1 MTQEQLVAAAVESGL
16 NLVELTGGEPLM
28 QKNVSALAAELIR
41 LGKTVLM
48 ETNGSC
54 DCSVL
59 PPEVHRI
66 IDYKTPCSGEESA
79 MLEQNFR
86 SLRPHDQVK
95 FFVFYML
102 GRILV
107 IEAVLMLL
115 PFVFWWLMG
124 FMMRHTEEKWLRR
137 LYGAEY
143 DAYCRRVNR
152 TWPWFPK
159 K

>member
-1 MTQEQLVAAAVESGL
+1 MTTGL
-16 NLVELTGGEPLM
+16 IPCS
-28 QKNVSALAAELIR
+28 SASVRASAPYII
-41 LGKTVLM
+41 
-48 ETNGSC
+48 
-54 DCSVL
+54 SVL
-59 PPEVHRI
+59 W
-66 IDYKTPCSGEESA
+66 YN
-79 MLEQNFR
+79 LW
-86 SLRPHDQVK
+86 
-95 FFVFYML
+95 
-102 GRILV
+102 
-107 IEAVLMLL
+107 LMLL